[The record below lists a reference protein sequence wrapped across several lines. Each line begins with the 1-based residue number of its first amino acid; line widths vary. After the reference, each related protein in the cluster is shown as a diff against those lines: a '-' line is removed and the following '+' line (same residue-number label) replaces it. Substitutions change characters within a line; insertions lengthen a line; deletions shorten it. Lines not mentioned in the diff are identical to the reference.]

1 MPQDSDHVQVVTVFP
16 ASVPEE
22 TQLTDGTMTN
32 LILTET
38 QPYLTN
44 PADSIVD
51 ETENDSEKID
61 GHLEGNVLNSSHDVV
76 VESEKSSDRLSSE
89 LAETQARGD
98 TVV

>member
-1 MPQDSDHVQVVTVFP
+1 
-16 ASVPEE
+16 
-22 TQLTDGTMTN
+22 MTN

-51 ETENDSEKID
+51 ETENDSDKID
-61 GHLEGNVLNSSHDVV
+61 GHLEGNSQTPSHDVV
-76 VESEKSSDRLSSE
+76 IESENSSDRQSSE
-89 LAETQARGD
+89 HTETQPRSD